1 MAEAIKF
8 TEEEVNSING
18 LRQDVANVFTQLGQV
33 AIEKKRR
40 ITEIKGVENQLLQK
54 HAELQAQEQELFK
67 GLNEKYGDGNF
78 DPQTGEFTPTPKVEE
93 TETEE

>member
-18 LRQDVANVFTQLGQV
+18 LRQEVANVFTQLGQV

-40 ITEIKGVENQLLQK
+40 ISEIESVESQLLQK
-54 HAELQAQEQELFK
+54 HAELQGQEQELFK

-78 DPQTGEFTPTPKVEE
+78 DPATGEFTPTP
-93 TETEE
+93 TEDTKE